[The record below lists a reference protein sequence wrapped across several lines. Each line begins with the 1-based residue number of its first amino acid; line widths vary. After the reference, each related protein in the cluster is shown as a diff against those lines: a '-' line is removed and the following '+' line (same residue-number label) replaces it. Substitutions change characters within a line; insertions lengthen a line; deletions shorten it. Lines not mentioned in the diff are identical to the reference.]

1 MSHGNRDDHVANTC
15 SNPYISEIL
24 ERRLSRRAFVQA
36 AGAAAALAAVP
47 FVGCASIQSAA
58 PGFRRI
64 EPSTADDVSVPPS
77 YSAQVLYRWGDPIGH
92 TSGSSAFKPDASNS
106 AAEQAL
112 QAGMH
117 HDGMHYFPLPFG
129 SR

>member
-1 MSHGNRDDHVANTC
+1 MSHSYRDDHVANTC

-64 EPSTADDVSVPPS
+64 EPSTADDVSVPP
-77 YSAQVLYRWGDPIGH
+77 LR
-92 TSGSSAFKPDASNS
+92 AS
-106 AAEQAL
+106 
-112 QAGMH
+112 
-117 HDGMHYFPLPFG
+117 PLPVGRSDRTHERLPGFQA
-129 SR
+129 